1 MLIEQKN
8 FASSQYLAAFPNRH
22 CAPQNVSIQSL
33 RNMDSFHQ
41 YGAAVPANF
50 VAGKPSNPLD
60 EGPVPPDVTARS
72 RPIRF
77 TAPG

>member
-8 FASSQYLAAFPNRH
+8 FVSSQYLAAFPNRH
-22 CAPQNVSIQSL
+22 RTPQSVSIQSL
-33 RNMDSFHQ
+33 CDMDSFHQ
-41 YGAAVPANF
+41 YSAAVPANF
-50 VAGKPSNPLD
+50 IAWKPGNPLD
-60 EGPVPPDVTARS
+60 EGPFPPDVTARS